1 MSLKQL
7 KIFIH
12 ELKVGMFVS
21 ALDKPWAETPFPIQ
35 GFVIKSGADISRVKA
50 YCDYVFV
57 DIEKGISPEDVDSP
71 VIGARLRVD
80 SNKQSADDSGHINSA
95 NIGPSKHH
103 LSVGADIKSNLR
115 VKPHVYKKTVELAK
129 EIPAARGAMNNVL
142 GCLTM
147 ATRQMARGG
156 AFNQDQL
163 QASVD
168 EMIDSVIRCPDAFI
182 WLLRLRSKDAR
193 SHDHSVRSS
202 LWATQFGRHIGLDLG
217 QLRDLCQ
224 ATLLKDIGR
233 IKLDPALLHNQNRD
247 SDQEVEYRSFVNHS
261 VEQLRSSGFK
271 NRSVINIIKFHC
283 ERFDGSGFPKGC
295 AGNRIPMLA
304 SVVGIATEFDRLCN
318 SREAGD
324 TMVPS
329 KATSRLYQLRGSA
342 FAENLVVEF
351 IQSVGLYPAGTM
363 VELTTG
369 DQGMVIEQNPR
380 SRLAP
385 RLAVFKNR
393 MDRADQGKYIF
404 IDLKNEQQARE
415 RLHRFGQRRA
425 YDVSKLAIVRDI
437 EPDSFGLE
445 YSLLENL
452 IARPFNTRVN
462 ELLMGSADSGSQNKG
477 GFLAALKQRFG
488 G

>member
-1 MSLKQL
+1 M
-7 KIFIH
+7 
-12 ELKVGMFVS
+12 
-21 ALDKPWAETPFPIQ
+21 
-35 GFVIKSGADISRVKA
+35 
-50 YCDYVFV
+50 
-57 DIEKGISPEDVDSP
+57 
-71 VIGARLRVD
+71 
-80 SNKQSADDSGHINSA
+80 
-95 NIGPSKHH
+95 
-103 LSVGADIKSNLR
+103 
-115 VKPHVYKKTVELAK
+115 
-129 EIPAARGAMNNVL
+129 
-142 GCLTM
+142 
-147 ATRQMARGG
+147 
-156 AFNQDQL
+156 
-163 QASVD
+163 
-168 EMIDSVIRCPDAFI
+168 
-182 WLLRLRSKDAR
+182 
-193 SHDHSVRSS
+193 
-202 LWATQFGRHIGLDLG
+202 
-217 QLRDLCQ
+217 
-224 ATLLKDIGR
+224 
-233 IKLDPALLHNQNRD
+233 
-247 SDQEVEYRSFVNHS
+247 EYRSFVNHS

-404 IDLKNEQQARE
+404 IDLKNESAKQ
-415 RLHRFGQRRA
+415 LSNYMITHKGL
-425 YDVSKLAIVRDI
+425 VSKCFKWRIRFV
-437 EPDSFGLE
+437 G
-445 YSLLENL
+445 
-452 IARPFNTRVN
+452 
-462 ELLMGSADSGSQNKG
+462 
-477 GFLAALKQRFG
+477 KQGNQMTSWNYHLFIK
-488 G
+488 

>member
-1 MSLKQL
+1 MSLQQL

-50 YCDYVFV
+50 YCDCVFV
-57 DIEKGISPEDVDSP
+57 DIEKGMSPEDTDSP
-71 VIGARLRVD
+71 VIGARLRLD
-80 SNKQSADDSGHINSA
+80 SDKNSA
-95 NIGPSKHH
+95 GESSR
-103 LSVGADIKSNLR
+103 LYGANLRRHNYRLTGSSEFKSGLR
-115 VKPHVYKKTVELAK
+115 VKPTVYKKTVELAK
-129 EIPAARGAMNNVL
+129 EIPAARDAMNNVL

-168 EMIDSVIRCPDAFI
+168 EMIDSVIRCPDAFT
-182 WLLRLRSKDAR
+182 WLLRLRDKDAR

-202 LWATQFGRHIGLDLG
+202 LWATQFGRHVGLDLG

-233 IKLDPALLHNQNRD
+233 IKLDHRLLHNPNRD
-247 SDQEVEYRSFVNHS
+247 AQQEVEYRSFVNHS
-261 VEQLRSSGFK
+261 VEQLRSCGFE
-271 NRSVINIIKFHC
+271 NRTVINIIKFHC
-283 ERFDGSGFPKGC
+283 ERFDGSGYPKGC
-295 AGNRIPMLA
+295 SGNRIPMLA
-304 SVVGIATEFDRLCN
+304 SVAGIATEFDKLCN
-318 SREAGD
+318 PREAGD
-324 TMVPS
+324 TMAPS

-342 FAENLVVEF
+342 FDENLVVEF

-369 DQGMVIEQNPR
+369 DQGMVIEQNSR
-380 SRLAP
+380 TRLAP
-385 RLAVFKNR
+385 RLAVFKNKA
-393 MDRADQGKYIF
+393 DRAGQGKYIF
-404 IDLKNEQQARE
+404 IDLKDEQQARE
-415 RLHRFGQRRA
+415 RLFKFGQRRA
-425 YDVSKLAIVRDI
+425 YDVSKLAIVRDL

-445 YSLLENL
+445 YRLLENL
-452 IARPFNTRVN
+452 IARPFNTPVN
-462 ELLMGSADSGSQNKG
+462 ELLMGDSASDSQQKS
-477 GFLAALKQRFG
+477 GFLAALKQRFVS
-488 G
+488 